1 MNLSSEATVEELNR
15 RLQDAEARNAQL
27 EKLIQDQ
34 HNTVDPSTLS
44 PVNGDFPLAH
54 GVYQLPNYAVPS
66 SRSNMLSR
74 SKSTISYPTQMA
86 PSMMDRGVG
95 YHAHKRQ
102 RRAFSQQSGTASTMM
117 SRSISN
123 RSESNMPFRQTGPVA
138 PLANPAVTPLDR
150 FCASHDEPANQSLQ
164 GGLSQRL
171 PSVEE
176 NTPLFGIGL
185 DPKDFLERWGEHG
198 SEPYDSMP
206 NTLPNDAFNFQ
217 IPSACPSMI
226 SGSSAAETTSPLTR
240 QNSSFDNLAATDMAR
255 FASSQSQGADAFL
268 SQDSLFSLNAANGVY
283 PGTKRHGHEQ
293 VLFGLGA
300 SLPPTTPHE
309 YASSAP
315 NGHSFLSSPNME
327 RSISNTS
334 CASAKSTA
342 STLERR
348 AKDARE
354 RIIQQAKSTAIA
366 PRPEESPAESN
377 TGPTASKRDPKIPVK
392 QSNYQRPKHPKV
404 FCDQCQDHPE
414 GFRGD
419 HELRRHVNAK
429 HEGIVKKFICRDPA
443 DVGLVSKVQAI
454 NPLSKCK
461 ACVTGKLYG
470 AYYNAAAHLRRTH
483 FKPKTPRG
491 KNKNNDERRGG
502 KGGGD
507 WPAMS
512 DLKLWFEEKH
522 VKVDQQDALS
532 PDQDD
537 ADAEMADIEIPD
549 VAVNTQMGMF
559 SHIGS
564 SMSPFDMEA
573 SYDLTVDGASDAN
586 AMMGVAAGMGMTAPI
601 SSASGGFGYSPYSD
615 GSPIGLDG
623 GDYAFSEQGASVYGT
638 NLSSSNTITP
648 STFQEISLNDAM
660 WGAV

>member
-1 MNLSSEATVEELNR
+1 MNLSSDAKFEELQR
-15 RLQDAEARNAQL
+15 LLQDAEARNAQL
-27 EKLIQDQ
+27 EKLIQDKQ
-34 HNTVDPSTLS
+34 LSADSSSLSTVT
-44 PVNGDFPLAH
+44 GGIPLAQS
-54 GVYQLPNYAVPS
+54 GFSFSNYAVPS
-66 SRSNMLSR
+66 VRSSVLAR
-74 SKSTISYPTQMA
+74 SKSTISYPTQMVSPLDRDVRYQA
-86 PSMMDRGVG
+86 P
-95 YHAHKRQ
+95 KRQ
-102 RRAFSQQSGTASTMM
+102 RRAFSQQSGPAPTMM

-123 RSESNMPFRQTGPVA
+123 RSENNMPFVQVGPVA
-138 PLANPAVTPLDR
+138 PLANPVANPALDR
-150 FCASHDEPANQSLQ
+150 FCSSHDEPANQSLQ

-185 DPKDFLERWGEHG
+185 DPEDFLARWGEQG
-198 SEPYDSMP
+198 SEPYLSSRP
-206 NTLPNDAFNFQ
+206 NLPNEFNFQ
-217 IPSACPSMI
+217 VPSACPSMI

-240 QNSSFDNLAATDMAR
+240 QNSSFDNIDATDMAR
-255 FASSQSQGADAFL
+255 LASSQSQSDAFL
-268 SQDSLFSLNAANGVY
+268 SQDSFLPFNAGNY
-283 PGTKRHGHEQ
+283 PGTKRHSHEQ
-293 VLFGLGA
+293 VLLGLGA
-300 SLPPTTPHE
+300 SHQ
-309 YASSAP
+309 YDSSAS
-315 NGHSFLSSPNME
+315 NGLSFLSSPASANME

-366 PRPEESPAESN
+366 PRPEEPLATSNAGPA
-377 TGPTASKRDPKIPVK
+377 ASKRDPKMAVNK
-392 QSNYQRPKHPKV
+392 SNYQRPKHPKV
-404 FCDQCQDHPE
+404 FCHECQEHPE

-429 HEGIVKKFICRDPA
+429 HEGVVKKFICRDPA
-443 DVGLVSKVQAI
+443 DVGKTSKVQAI

-461 ACVTGKLYG
+461 ACTGGKLYG

-491 KNKNNDERRGG
+491 KNKNNDEKRGG

-507 WPAMS
+507 WPPMA
-512 DLKLWFEEKH
+512 DLKLWFEEKL

-537 ADAEMADIEIPD
+537 TDADMVDAEVADVSVDTP
-549 VAVNTQMGMF
+549 MGMF

-564 SMSPFDMEA
+564 SMSQYDMEA
-573 SYDLTVDGASDAN
+573 ARYDLTVDTADAN
-586 AMMGVAAGMGMTAPI
+586 NAMLGAAADIGMTAPI

-623 GDYAFSEQGASVYGT
+623 DYAFSDQGASVYGT

-648 STFQEISLNDAM
+648 STYQDISLTVSDAM
-660 WGAV
+660 WGSV